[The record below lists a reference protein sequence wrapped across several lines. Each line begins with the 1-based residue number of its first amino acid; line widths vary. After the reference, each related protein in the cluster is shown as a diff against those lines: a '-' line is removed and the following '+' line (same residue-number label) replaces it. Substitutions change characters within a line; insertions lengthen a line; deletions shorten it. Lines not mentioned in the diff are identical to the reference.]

1 MEAHLRDLRYF
12 QAVAE
17 ELHFTR
23 AAERLFISQ
32 PALSKQIRLLE
43 RQLGVRLFDRDPRGV
58 RLTAAGKALADNTE
72 TVLVGWE
79 QALEACHD
87 AATEAASILVVG
99 IQTSIGRDLQRRAAA
114 EFATRQ
120 PGWRLIPRLFP
131 WEDPTA
137 GLADHSSD
145 VALLWLPVPDEP
157 RLATTVLFTEPR
169 WVALP
174 EDHPLAAFETVPFD
188 ALLDEPFIAL
198 PKSSGQLRD
207 YWLAVDHRPRGSRVR
222 IGAEARNAD
231 ETFELIAA
239 GVGIVLLAAGNAL
252 IYDRPG
258 IVCRPVHG
266 LSPSQLAIAR
276 RHDDRR
282 IPVRDFINAS
292 TAIVRG
298 SQD

>member
-1 MEAHLRDLRYF
+1 MEVHLRDLRYF

-23 AAERLFISQ
+23 AAARLFISQ
-32 PALSKQIRLLE
+32 PALSKQISLLE
-43 RQLGVRLFDRDPRGV
+43 RQLGVRLFDRDRRGV

-79 QALEACHD
+79 EALQACHD
-87 AATEAASILVVG
+87 AATEASSILVVG

-114 EFATRQ
+114 DFATRH
-120 PGWRLIPRLFP
+120 PGWRLTPRLFP

-145 VALLWLPVPDEP
+145 VALLWLPVPDRP
-157 RLATTVLFTEPR
+157 RLVIKVLFTEPR

-174 EDHPLAAFETVPFD
+174 ENHPLAILETVPFA
-188 ALLDEPFIAL
+188 ALVEEPFIAL
-198 PKSSGQLRD
+198 PKSSRHLRD
-207 YWLAVDHRPRGSRVR
+207 YWLALDHRPRGSPVR
-222 IGAEARNAD
+222 ICAEAHNAD

-239 GVGIVLLAAGNAL
+239 GAGIVLLAAGNAL

-266 LSPSQLAIAR
+266 LSPSQLAVAR

-282 IPVRDFINAS
+282 IPVRDFIDS
-292 TAIVRG
+292 CTAIVTG
-298 SQD
+298 SQY